1 MKYVPVRKK
10 IIQSELYQEPVM
22 IDNGKQ
28 KMDEKLTV
36 KSQES
41 IQPNIEDEEQTYIK
55 KELSKMLKF
64 ESMTDRIFPSHL

>member
-28 KMDEKLTV
+28 KMDEMLTV

-64 ESMTDRIFPSHL
+64 ESMTDRIFPPHR